1 MLKLYSKE
9 RLKHRNDITVFFNK
23 NNGVRRISNSLYTI
37 FLLKNN
43 RLYSRFA
50 VAIKKNKTNSVGR
63 NRAKRIV
70 REIYRSSK
78 DKIPVGY
85 DYFIIINRFDSYYSH
100 SYNDCKRDL
109 LNLFQKVS

>member
-1 MLKLYSKE
+1 M
-9 RLKHRNDITVFFNK
+9 
-23 NNGVRRISNSLYTI
+23 
-37 FLLKNN
+37 
-43 RLYSRFA
+43 YSRLE
-50 VAIKKNKTNSVGR
+50 VDKKKNKTNSVGR